1 MSAPNTLS
9 SEAASQPV
17 TAPSIEELT
26 KTRPPEEIFGVA
38 ALALLV
44 LITLANVLVRYLSDQ
59 SLAWTEEVS
68 VFLLVAMTL
77 AGVAAAAAQDGHIR
91 IEFLYT
97 RGSVTRRRVLILASA
112 LATAVM
118 FALLAVLITRSGLQ
132 EFEFGETTMG
142 LGLPRWWYTIW
153 LPVLALLVAIRA
165 MVAGW
170 RRNKTVGTVDL
181 EGEEL

>member
-1 MSAPNTLS
+1 MSASSPFK
-9 SEAASQPV
+9 SEAGSPPA
-17 TAPSIEELT
+17 TAPAVDELT
-26 KTRPPEEIFGVA
+26 KARPLEEIFGVA

-77 AGVAAAAAQDGHIR
+77 AGMAAAATQDGHIR
-91 IEFLYT
+91 IEFFYT
-97 RGSVTRRRVLILASA
+97 RGSVIRRRALILASA
-112 LATAVM
+112 VATAVM

-142 LGLPRWWYTIW
+142 LGVPRWWYTIW
-153 LPVLALLVAIRA
+153 LPALALLVAIRA
-165 MVAGW
+165 IVAGC
-170 RRNKTVGTVDL
+170 RRSKTVITDYA